1 VFFPHLIS
9 GPFHDGLV
17 IVFWLAIAMAL
28 VGAAA
33 SLMTPKAVRPHVEVP
48 QEELPTPAAATTA

>member
-1 VFFPHLIS
+1 VVF
-9 GPFHDGLV
+9 
-17 IVFWLAIAMAL
+17 VFWLAIARAL

-48 QEELPTPAAATTA
+48 QEEVPTPAATTA